1 MAAKISKR
9 KHIFYES
16 HLIIQPKKMYYIV
29 YNKCIGKNTLE
40 GWKIDKDDNQTL
52 WSNAG
57 VMVKICA
64 F

>member
-16 HLIIQPKKMYYIV
+16 HLIIQPKKMY